1 MDEYIESWFNELE
14 KTLYSVEN
22 LLYEEDIILSSQ
34 YYEKIQNLLNNLGEL
49 LRIIFIRIDCIGIII
64 NIKGDWCNQD
74 ITVNYEFINTGSN
87 PVSSA

>member
-34 YYEKIQNLLNNLGEL
+34 YYEKIQNLLTNLGEL
-49 LRIIFIRIDCIGIII
+49 FKD
-64 NIKGDWCNQD
+64 NIYKD
-74 ITVNYEFINTGSN
+74 
-87 PVSSA
+87 